1 MNMKKITF
9 PFAVLLAMLALQ
21 AGPVLAASISFGNPL
36 SAGDLS
42 GVLTNIMKYLKNIAG
57 SIALIFIILG
67 GIMYMVS
74 AGNKEMMERAKKT
87 LIYALA
93 GFAIVVAS
101 STFTSEIQT
110 ALGGSATSTGGATL
124 AQIALN
130 VVKLLLSIVGS
141 LAIISIVLGAIWM
154 FTAGGDKER
163 YGLGK
168 KTVIYSVVG
177 VTIVLSAIIVLNQ
190 IKTLVGG

>member
-1 MNMKKITF
+1 MKKIIL
-9 PFAVLLAMLALQ
+9 PFIVLLAVLTLQ
-21 AGPVLAASISFGNPL
+21 VGPALAANVSFGNPL
-36 SAGDLS
+36 NANDLGS
-42 GVLTNIMKYLKNIAG
+42 VLTNIMNYLKKIAG
-57 SIALIFIILG
+57 SIALIFIIIG

-74 AGNKEMMERAKKT
+74 AGDKEMMERGKKT

-101 STFTSEIQT
+101 STFTSEIQN
-110 ALGGSATSTGGATL
+110 ALGGGATSTSGATL

-141 LAIISIVLGAIWM
+141 LAIISIVIGAIWM

-163 YGLGK
+163 YELGK
-168 KTVIYSVVG
+168 KTVIYSIVG

-190 IKTLVGG
+190 IKALVGG

>member
-1 MNMKKITF
+1 MKKIIF
-9 PFAVLLAMLALQ
+9 PLVILLAVLALQ
-21 AGPVLAASISFGNPL
+21 TGPVLAASISFGNPL
-36 SAGDLS
+36 NASDLG
-42 GVLTNIMKYLKNIAG
+42 GVLTNIMNYLKKIAG
-57 SIALIFIILG
+57 SIALIFIIIG
-67 GIMYMVS
+67 GIRYMVS
-74 AGNKEMMERAKKT
+74 AGDKEMMERGKKT

-101 STFTSEIQT
+101 STFTSEIQN
-110 ALGGSATSTGGATL
+110 ALGGGATSTSGATL

-141 LAIISIVLGAIWM
+141 LAIISIVIGAIWM

-163 YGLGK
+163 YELGK
-168 KTVIYSVVG
+168 KTVIYSIVG

>member
-1 MNMKKITF
+1 MKKTIF
-9 PFAVLLAMLALQ
+9 PLIIILAILAIQ
-21 AGPVLAASISFGNPL
+21 AGPVLAASISFENPL
-36 SAGDLS
+36 TANDLS
-42 GVLTNIMKYLKNIAG
+42 TVLTNIMSYLKKIAG

-74 AGNKEMMERAKKT
+74 AGDKERMERAKNT

-101 STFTSEIQT
+101 STFVSEIQN
-110 ALGGSATSTGGATL
+110 ALGGAVTSTSGATL

-141 LAIISIVLGAIWM
+141 LAIISIVAGAIWM
-154 FTAGGDKER
+154 FSAAGDKER
-163 YGLGK
+163 YELGK
-168 KTVIYSVVG
+168 KTVIYAIVG
-177 VTIVLSAIIVLNQ
+177 VTIVLSAIIILNQ
-190 IKTLVGG
+190 IKSLVGG

>member
-1 MNMKKITF
+1 MKKIIF
-9 PFAVLLAMLALQ
+9 PLTILSAIIALQ
-21 AGPVLAASISFGNPL
+21 AGPALAAGIEFGNPL
-36 SAGDLS
+36 NASDLS
-42 GVLTNIMKYLKNIAG
+42 AVLTNIMAYLRNIAG

-74 AGNKEMMERAKKT
+74 AGDKERMEKAKNT

-93 GFAIVVAS
+93 GFAIVVAA

-110 ALGGSATSTGGATL
+110 ALGGSATSTSGATL
-124 AQIALN
+124 SQIALN
-130 VVKLLLSIVGS
+130 VVKFLLSIVGS
-141 LAIISIVLGAIWM
+141 LAIISIVVGAIWM

-163 YGLGK
+163 YELGK
-168 KTVIYSVVG
+168 KTVIYSIVG
-177 VTIVLSAIIVLNQ
+177 VTIVLISIIVLNQ

>member
-1 MNMKKITF
+1 MKKIIL
-9 PFAVLLAMLALQ
+9 PLAILLAIFFLQ
-21 AGPVLAASISFGNPL
+21 AGSALAANVSFGNPL
-36 SAGDLS
+36 NASDLS
-42 GVLTNIMKYLKNIAG
+42 TVLTNIMSYLKKIAG

-74 AGNKEMMERAKKT
+74 AGDKERMEKAKNT

-101 STFTSEIQT
+101 SSFTSEIQN
-110 ALGGSATSTGGATL
+110 ALGGGATSTSGATL

-141 LAIISIVLGAIWM
+141 LAIISIVIGAIWM
-154 FTAGGDKER
+154 FTAAGDKER
-163 YGLGK
+163 YELGK
-168 KTVIYSVVG
+168 KTVIYSIVG

-190 IKTLVGG
+190 VKTLVGG

>member
-1 MNMKKITF
+1 MKKIIF
-9 PFAVLLAMLALQ
+9 PLVILLAVLALQ
-21 AGPVLAASISFGNPL
+21 TGPVLAASISFGNPL
-36 SAGDLS
+36 NASDLG
-42 GVLTNIMKYLKNIAG
+42 GVLTNIMNYLKKIAG
-57 SIALIFIILG
+57 SIALIFIIIG

-74 AGNKEMMERAKKT
+74 AGDKEMMERGKKT

-101 STFTSEIQT
+101 STFTSEIQN
-110 ALGGSATSTGGATL
+110 ALGGGATSTSGATL

-141 LAIISIVLGAIWM
+141 LAIISIVIGAIWM

-163 YGLGK
+163 YELGK
-168 KTVIYSVVG
+168 KTVIYSIVG

>member
-1 MNMKKITF
+1 MKKIL
-9 PFAVLLAMLALQ
+9 PILIILSVILAFQ
-21 AGPVLAASISFGNPL
+21 AIPVLATNISFENPL
-36 SAGDLS
+36 NANDLG
-42 GVLTNIMKYLKNIAG
+42 GVLTNIMNYLKKIAG
-57 SIALIFIILG
+57 SIALIFIIIG

-74 AGNKEMMERAKKT
+74 AGNKEMMERGKNT

-101 STFTSEIQT
+101 STFVSEIQNV
-110 ALGGSATSTGGATL
+110 LGGAATSTSGPTL

-141 LAIISIVLGAIWM
+141 LAIISIVVGAIWM
-154 FTAGGDKER
+154 FSSAGDKER
-163 YGLGK
+163 YELGK
-168 KTVIYSVVG
+168 KTVIYSIIG

>member
-1 MNMKKITF
+1 MKKIIL
-9 PFAVLLAMLALQ
+9 PLAIFCAIIALQ
-21 AGPVLAASISFGNPL
+21 AGPVLAANIEFTPPL
-36 SAGDLS
+36 KATELS
-42 GVLTNIMKYLKNIAG
+42 EVLLNIMNYLKKIAG

-74 AGNKEMMERAKKT
+74 AGDKERMEKAKNT
-87 LIYALA
+87 LVYAIA

-101 STFTSEIQT
+101 STFTSEIQN
-110 ALGGSATSTGGATL
+110 ALGGGATSTSGATL
-124 AQIALN
+124 SQIALN

-141 LAIISIVLGAIWM
+141 LAIISIVVGAIWM
-154 FTAGGDKER
+154 FTSGGDKER
-163 YGLGK
+163 YELGK

-177 VTIVLSAIIVLNQ
+177 ITIVLSSIIVLNQ